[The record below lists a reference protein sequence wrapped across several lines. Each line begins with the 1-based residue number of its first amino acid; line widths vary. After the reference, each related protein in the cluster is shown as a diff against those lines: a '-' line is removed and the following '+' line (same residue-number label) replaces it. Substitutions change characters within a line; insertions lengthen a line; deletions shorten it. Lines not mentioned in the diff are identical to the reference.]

1 LKEHVERLLKTGEG
15 FPVALGCCGDSSGLH
30 NKFPLS
36 TLKTNG
42 TGNRYT
48 GHDSSVPF
56 SFYSKRVFNFSIVRD
71 APQLASKQHSLAA
84 GTKKF
89 LKWAFLLENRS

>member
-48 GHDSSVPF
+48 GHYSSAPF
-56 SFYSKRVFNFSIVRD
+56 SFYIKRVFNFSIVRD
-71 APQLASKQHSLAA
+71 TPPQLAFNQHSLAT
-84 GTKKF
+84 GTEF
-89 LKWAFLLENRS
+89 FFKWGILAWE